1 MGKYDKVNKC
11 PEEFIGRIIDIMED
25 YISKKNQDSSD
36 DTPNT
41 VHIQGDDYTYLSDA
55 LKDTLEKWGVLGK
68 NAEPKQTNAEMLAD
82 ALRCISDDEIAES
95 VEGYIECPDSEKWGY
110 RGAGNYAPCVA
121 CKSKWLK
128 SQYDK

>member
-55 LKDTLEKWGVLGK
+55 LKDTLEKWEVLGK
-68 NAEPKQTNAEMLAD
+68 NAEPKRTNAEMLAD
-82 ALRCISDDEIAES
+82 ALRCISDDEIEIGRAH
-95 VEGYIECPDSEKWGY
+95 V
-110 RGAGNYAPCVA
+110 
-121 CKSKWLK
+121 
-128 SQYDK
+128 

>member
-55 LKDTLEKWGVLGK
+55 LKDTLEKWILLHI
-68 NAEPKQTNAEMLAD
+68 ELMLS
-82 ALRCISDDEIAES
+82 LFLK
-95 VEGYIECPDSEKWGY
+95 EK
-110 RGAGNYAPCVA
+110 PFLL
-121 CKSKWLK
+121 LK
-128 SQYDK
+128 VRMRVF